1 MNVTTTTPD
10 DDSCAPLRP
19 GRPRDPA
26 LDDAI
31 LDAAMA
37 LFAECGYGGVTIEGV
52 AARAG
57 VGKATIYRRYDTRAE
72 LVVEAIRTR
81 MNLIHEL
88 TDTGDLRADLL
99 ALLQPLVDRLC
110 TPNGPVLTALM
121 AERFREPELAA
132 EFERSVV
139 GRKRE
144 HVRRIIHAA
153 IERGELPAD
162 TDVELLAESPAAIVW
177 HHALNNMPFDGGFA
191 ERVVDHV
198 LGTAGARVSAR

>member
-1 MNVTTTTPD
+1 MNAPATPAAID
-10 DDSCAPLRP
+10 GPCRP

-37 LFAECGYGGVTIEGV
+37 LFAEGGYRGVTIEGV

-57 VGKATIYRRYDTRAE
+57 VGKASIYRRYDTRAE

-81 MNLIHEL
+81 MCLIHDL
-88 TDTGDLRADLL
+88 ADTGDLRADLL
-99 ALLQPLVDRLC
+99 ALLRPLVDRLR
-110 TPNGPVLTALM
+110 TPEGPVLTALM

-144 HVRRIIHAA
+144 HVRRIIDAA

-162 TDVELLAESPAAIVW
+162 TDVELLAEAPAAIVW
-177 HHALNNMPFDGGFA
+177 HHALNNLPIEEGFA
-191 ERVVDHV
+191 ARVVDYV
-198 LGTAGARVSAR
+198 LGRAVAAVSGR